1 MYTERY
7 GKGEKVIFVHGSGWN
22 TNMWNNQRDYLKSFM
37 EVILVDLPG
46 HGKSPGTGCDSIEE
60 YNDAV
65 YGMIGDLDIGKCFV
79 AGHSLGGA
87 IALSLSLA
95 HAEIIKGIILIG
107 TGAKLRVHPSILDNI
122 ITDKEK
128 TVRNIGTLA
137 FSKNV
142 SSALR
147 DQAFNETMKC
157 KSEVIY
163 KDFRACDRFSVM
175 ESVSSLS
182 VPALILCGTD
192 DVLTLPKYSAYLNA
206 SIRGSR
212 LVFIEEAGHM
222 VMMEK
227 PMEVNS
233 AIEEFVNNMQRA
245 AP

>member
-7 GKGEKVIFVHGSGWN
+7 GEGEKVIFVHGSGWN
-22 TNMWNNQRDYLKSFM
+22 TNMWNNQRDYLQSFM

-60 YNDAV
+60 YSDAV

-87 IALSLSLA
+87 IALLLSLA
-95 HAEIIKGIILIG
+95 HAEVIKGIILIG

-128 TVRNIGTLA
+128 TVRNIGALA
-137 FSKNV
+137 FSINV

-147 DQAFNETMKC
+147 DQAFDETMKC
-157 KSEVIY
+157 KSEVIH

-192 DVLTLPKYSAYLNA
+192 DVLTLPKYSAYLNEA
-206 SIRGSR
+206 IRGSR
-212 LVFIEEAGHM
+212 LVFIEDAGHM

-227 PMEVNS
+227 PMEVNRE
-233 AIEEFVNNMQRA
+233 IEKFVRGK
-245 AP
+245 